1 MADEPGSRSN
11 TWLRGMELAVIITA
25 SGFVLGMLWD
35 QGKVDADHEAR
46 IDALEHRADAA
57 RDTIY
62 RQFEIIDR
70 KLDEL
75 MKRPPGGPGRP

>member
-1 MADEPGSRSN
+1 VATNGSTG
-11 TWLRGMELAVIITA
+11 TWLRGAELAVLLTA

-46 IDALEHRADAA
+46 IIALEHRADQA
-57 RDTIY
+57 RDVIL

-75 MKRPPGGPGRP
+75 RGKPRNGAGQP

>member
-1 MADEPGSRSN
+1 MADEPRSN

-46 IDALEHRADAA
+46 IVALEHRADQA
-57 RDTIY
+57 RDVIL
-62 RQFEIIDR
+62 RQFETIDR
-70 KLDEL
+70 KLDEIRR
-75 MKRPPGGPGRP
+75 RP